1 MNITLSL
8 NGFYIRAFSHTIAL
22 PKNIWEE
29 SKVKKIK
36 RSVALIMCAMMMTGL
51 FAACGSA
58 DESPAS
64 SENTTTPKGNV
75 SGEAK
80 EDTKSDGKKTVV
92 TVWTKD
98 RHDAE
103 YQQAKVDEYNATN
116 EDNIE
121 VRYEIYSDNYPQAI
135 DIAFQSNE
143 APDIMVH
150 QSTVF
155 NNYVNTGNFADLA
168 PFMDDD
174 FLAVFGDTLVEGVNV
189 IDGKCYFVPTTAT
202 TCRLF
207 YNKNIFEK
215 AGIANPPESLEEM
228 VEDAKLITSKL
239 SSEGIYGFAAN
250 LKSASSAL
258 SRSLMPMAERSI
270 GNHLG
275 FDFAKGEYD
284 FTGYAPLLKAWKT
297 LCSEECAF
305 PGCESLDIDPLR
317 TQFADGK
324 IGMYM
329 SYTHAEPG
337 VYENQFPMTD
347 EWGCAEIPVLGGTV
361 KGAEN
366 YTPNNGY
373 LFNAAS
379 ENLEAAWKAYVAI
392 FANVDNLAGYYSAG
406 LGISSVDAVIA
417 KSTPKAVYSEN
428 PKLLLGSTD
437 KLWPKAP
444 HERNVD
450 AVVVE
455 GKDFYTTF
463 NELIYLDADI
473 DSELAALTDRYN
485 EAYRKGI
492 SEGTGVEVKI
502 DGFDPMNP

>member
-1 MNITLSL
+1 MKTIKKVTALLMSSMMIAGMLS
-8 NGFYIRAFSHTIAL
+8 G
-22 PKNIWEE
+22 
-29 SKVKKIK
+29 
-36 RSVALIMCAMMMTGL
+36 
-51 FAACGSA
+51 CGSTETGTEA
-58 DESPAS
+58 AS
-64 SENTTTPKGNV
+64 SGNT
-75 SGEAK
+75 AK
-80 EDTKSDGKKTVV
+80 ETTAPAGEVKGESKSDGKKTIV

-103 YQQAKVDEYNATN
+103 YQQARVDEYNATN
-116 EDNIE
+116 TDNIE

-150 QSTVF
+150 QAAVF
-155 NNYVNTGNFADLA
+155 NNYVNAGNFADLT
-168 PFMDDD
+168 PYMDDE
-174 FLAVFGDTLVEGVNV
+174 FLSVFGDCLVEGVNV
-189 IDGKCYFVPTTAT
+189 IDGKCYFVPTAAT

-215 AGIANPPESLEEM
+215 AGIANPPATLEEM
-228 VEDAKLITSKL
+228 VEDARIITEKL
-239 SSEGIYGFAAN
+239 SGEGIYGFAAN

-258 SRSLMPMAERSI
+258 SRSLMPMAERSL
-270 GNHLG
+270 GNHMG

-284 FTGYAPLLKAWKT
+284 FTVYAPLVEAWRI
-297 LCSEECAF
+297 LVSDECAF

-337 VYENQFPMTD
+337 VYENQFPMSD
-347 EWGCAEIPVLGGTV
+347 EWGCAEIPVLGGNV
-361 KGAEN
+361 MGAEN

-379 ENLEAAWKAYVAI
+379 ENLDAAWKAYVAI
-392 FANVDNLAGYYSAG
+392 FANVENLAGYYSEG

-417 KSTPKAVYSEN
+417 KATPKAVYAEN
-428 PKLLLGSTD
+428 PNLLLGEND
-437 KLWPKAP
+437 KVWPKAP
-444 HERNVD
+444 HESNVD

-455 GKDFYTTF
+455 GKDMYTTLG
-463 NELIYLDADI
+463 ELIYLDVDI
-473 DSELAALTDRYN
+473 ETELQALTDRYN
-485 EAYRKGI
+485 DAYRKGI
-492 SEGTGVEVKI
+492 SDGIGKEVKI
-502 DGFDPMNP
+502 AGFDPLNP